1 MSFDRWGSVDTAG
14 TTTSG
19 TIWAVYRSDAFA
31 TATEPATISF
41 PVLEPDAHAL
51 PRDAQLEVIAR
62 LSAEGRRR
70 VSAHERSRF
79 GWHDAPRRPCFRG
92 VRVR

>member
-1 MSFDRWGSVDTAG
+1 MSFDRWYTDTDTSQTISWSTYNND
-14 TTTSG
+14 TTIG
-19 TIWAVYRSDAFA
+19 
-31 TATEPATISF
+31 TISF
-41 PVLEPDAHAL
+41 PVLELDAHAL

-70 VSAHERSRF
+70 RISGHERSRF